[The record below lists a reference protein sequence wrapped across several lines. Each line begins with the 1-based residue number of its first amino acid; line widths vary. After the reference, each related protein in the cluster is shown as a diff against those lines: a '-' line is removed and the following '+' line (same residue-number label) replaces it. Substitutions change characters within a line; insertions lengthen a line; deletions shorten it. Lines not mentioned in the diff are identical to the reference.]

1 MKVPGMLSRRGGAYF
16 VTCVVLFSTLGASGG
31 RTIPDDNCA
40 AIRDALKEIGELKP
54 GDSRAQ
60 SERSF
65 ELDGGLQV
73 SADSRY
79 AFKKCQYIKV
89 DVEFSK
95 QSISNGTAPILP
107 TDKIV
112 KISRLY
118 LENPVYD

>member
-1 MKVPGMLSRRGGAYF
+1 MKVPGMLSSRGGASF
-16 VTCVVLFSTLGASGG
+16 VTCVVLFPTLGASGG

-60 SERSF
+60 LESSF
-65 ELDGGLQV
+65 ELDGGAQV
-73 SADSRY
+73 SAHSRY
-79 AFKKCQYIKV
+79 AFNKCQYIKV